1 MDLKVRQ
8 ASDFGLFKLSCLHKQ
23 HQPMILVYKFLKES
37 FLFAINALRT
47 NVLRTILTLSGV
59 TIGIFSII
67 TVFTLIDFLEKQVR
81 ESIES
86 LGDNV
91 VYIQKWPWTPP
102 EGESEYPWWRYM
114 NRQVPSLDDYEQIKR
129 RSQIAEDVSYVMSSQ
144 KMLQYESNSYDNVA
158 VMGVSDG
165 FDKIWTFEIAG
176 GRYFSPYEANSG
188 MGVAIIGAEIA
199 SELFQGTD
207 PIGKRVKMMGRK
219 LTVIGVLLRTGSD
232 IFGNSLDKNIIIPV
246 KYARNL
252 FNLRSESVNPMIL
265 VKAKPGYTSDDMV
278 DELTGVMRAIRRI
291 KPQGDN
297 DFALNRI
304 SLIQKNFDSLFDFI
318 DWAGWFIGGFSI
330 LVGGFG
336 IANIMFVSVK
346 ERTRIIGIQK
356 ALGAKRKFI
365 LMQFLIE
372 STALSLLGGLAG
384 LFIVFGIAMTI
395 SLATDSEMALTLL
408 NILKGIGISSFIG
421 VVSGF
426 IPAWKA
432 SKMDPVEAI
441 NAL

>member
-1 MDLKVRQ
+1 
-8 ASDFGLFKLSCLHKQ
+8 
-23 HQPMILVYKFLKES
+23 MILVYKFLKES

>member
-1 MDLKVRQ
+1 
-8 ASDFGLFKLSCLHKQ
+8 
-23 HQPMILVYKFLKES
+23 MILVYKFFRES

-47 NVLRTILTLSGV
+47 NKLRTILTLSGV

-67 TVFTLIDFLEKQVR
+67 SVFTLIDFLEKQVR

-86 LGDNV
+86 LGNNV

-114 NRQVPSLDDYEQIKR
+114 NRQVPSLDDYQQIKR
-129 RSQIAEDVSYVMSSQ
+129 RSQIAEATSYVMSSQ
-144 KMLQYESNSYDNVA
+144 KLLQHEDNSYDNVA
-158 VMGVSDG
+158 VMGVSNG
-165 FDKIWTFEIAG
+165 FDAIWTFEIAD

-188 MGVAIIGAEIA
+188 MAVAIIGADIA
-199 SELFQGTD
+199 NELFQGND

-219 LTVIGVLLRTGSD
+219 LMVIGVIQRQGSD
-232 IFGNSLDKNIIIPV
+232 IFGNSLDKNMIIPV
-246 KYARNL
+246 KYARTL

-265 VKAKPGYTSDDMV
+265 VKAKEGYSSDDMV

-291 KPQGDN
+291 KPSGDN

-365 LMQFLIE
+365 RMQFLIE
-372 STALSLLGGLAG
+372 STVLSLLGGLAG
-384 LFIVFGIAMTI
+384 LLIIFGIA
-395 SLATDSEMALTLL
+395 LAIALIAETEMALTLL
-408 NILKGIGISSFIG
+408 NVLKGIGISTVIG
-421 VVSGF
+421 IVSGY

-441 NAL
+441 NSL

>member
-1 MDLKVRQ
+1 
-8 ASDFGLFKLSCLHKQ
+8 
-23 HQPMILVYKFLKES
+23 MILVYKFFKES
-37 FLFAINALRT
+37 FLFALHALRS

-67 TVFTLIDFLEKQVR
+67 SVFTLIDFLEKQVR
-81 ESIES
+81 EDVES
-86 LGDNV
+86 LGNNV

-114 NRQVPSLDDYEQIKR
+114 NRQVPSLDNYEQIKR
-129 RSQIAEDVSYVMSSQ
+129 RSQIAEAVSYVMSSR
-144 KMLQYESNSYDNVA
+144 KMLQFEDNSYENVG

-165 FDKIWTFEIAG
+165 FESIWSFEIAD
-176 GRYFSPYEANSG
+176 GRYFSPYENNSG
-188 MGVAIIGAEIA
+188 MPVALIGAEIA
-199 SELFQGTD
+199 KELFLGAD

-219 LTVIGVLLRTGSD
+219 LLIIGVVQRQGED
-232 IFGNSLDKNIIIPV
+232 MFGNSLDKNIIMPV
-246 KYARNL
+246 NYARSL

-265 VKAKPGYTSDDMV
+265 VKAKEGYSSDDIV

-291 KPQGDN
+291 KPSAEN

-318 DWAGWFIGGFSI
+318 DMAGWFIGGFSI

-356 ALGAKRKFI
+356 ALGAKRKFV
-365 LMQFLIE
+365 LWQFLIE
-372 STALSLLGGLAG
+372 STVLSLLGGMAG
-384 LFIVFGIAMTI
+384 LTIVFCLAISI
-395 SLATDSEMALTLL
+395 SLITETEMALTIV
-408 NILKGIGISSFIG
+408 NVFKGIVISSVIG
-421 VVSGF
+421 IVSGF

-432 SKMDPVEAI
+432 SRMDPVAAI

>member
-1 MDLKVRQ
+1 
-8 ASDFGLFKLSCLHKQ
+8 
-23 HQPMILVYKFLKES
+23 MILIYKFFKES
-37 FLFAINALRT
+37 FLFALNALRT
-47 NVLRTILTLSGV
+47 NLMRTILTLSGV

-81 ESIES
+81 DSIAS
-86 LGDNV
+86 LGNNV

-114 NRQVPSLDDYEQIKR
+114 NRQVPSLNDYQEVKR
-129 RSQIAEDVSYVMSSQ
+129 LSNIAEDVSFVMTTQ
-144 KMLQYESNSYDNVA
+144 KMLQYEDNAYDNVA

-165 FDKIWTFEIAG
+165 FDNIWTFEIAE
-176 GRYFSPYEANSG
+176 GRYFSPYENNSG
-188 MGVAIIGAEIA
+188 MSVAIIGADIA
-199 SELFQGTD
+199 DELFQDAD

-219 LTVIGVLLRTGSD
+219 FTVIGVMLRTGSD
-232 IFGNSLDKNIIIPV
+232 IFGNSLDKNMIIPV
-246 KYARNL
+246 NYARTL

-265 VKAKPGYTSDDMV
+265 VKGKAGYSTDDML
-278 DELTGVMRAIRRI
+278 DELTGVMRSIRRI
-291 KPQGDN
+291 KPRADN
-297 DFALNRI
+297 DFALNQI

-318 DWAGWFIGGFSI
+318 DLAGWFIGGFSI

-356 ALGAKRKFI
+356 ALGAKRRFV
-365 LMQFLIE
+365 LLQFLIE
-372 STALSLLGGLAG
+372 STALSLLGGIGG
-384 LFIVFGIAMTI
+384 LLLVFGIAVSVSVI
-395 SLATDSEMALTLL
+395 SGGPMALSFV
-408 NILKGIGISSFIG
+408 NVLKGLGISTVIG
-421 VVSGF
+421 VLSGY

-432 SKMDPVEAI
+432 SRMDPVEAI

>member
-1 MDLKVRQ
+1 
-8 ASDFGLFKLSCLHKQ
+8 
-23 HQPMILVYKFLKES
+23 MILIYKFFKES

-67 TVFTLIDFLEKQVR
+67 SVFTLIDFLEKQVR

-86 LGDNV
+86 LGNNV

-114 NRQVPSLDDYEQIKR
+114 NRQVPSMNDYEEIKR
-129 RSQIAEDVSYVMSSQ
+129 RSQIAEAVSYVMSSQ
-144 KMLQYESNSYDNVA
+144 KMLQYEDNTYDNVA
-158 VMGVSDG
+158 VMGVSDD
-165 FDKIWTFEIAG
+165 FDAIWTFEIAD
-176 GRYFSPYEANSG
+176 GRYFSPYESNGG
-188 MGVAIIGAEIA
+188 MAVAIIGAEIA
-199 SELFQGTD
+199 KELFQGAD

-219 LTVIGVLLRTGSD
+219 LLVIGVFQRQGED
-232 IFGNSLDKNIIIPV
+232 MFGNTLDKNIVIPV
-246 KYARNL
+246 KYAGTL

-265 VKAKPGYTSDDMV
+265 VKAKDGYTSDDMV

-291 KPQGDN
+291 KPSGDN

-318 DWAGWFIGGFSI
+318 DLAGWFIGGFSI

-356 ALGAKRKFI
+356 ALGAKRRFV
-365 LMQFLIE
+365 LLQFLIE
-372 STALSLLGGLAG
+372 STVLSLLGGLAG
-384 LFIVFGIAMTI
+384 LFLVFGIAVII
-395 SLATDSEMALTLL
+395 SLISGSEMALTLW
-408 NILKGIGISSFIG
+408 NVLKGIGISTVIG
-421 VVSGF
+421 VLSGY

-432 SKMDPVEAI
+432 SRMDPVDAI
-441 NAL
+441 NSL

>member
-1 MDLKVRQ
+1 
-8 ASDFGLFKLSCLHKQ
+8 
-23 HQPMILVYKFLKES
+23 MILIYKFFKES

-86 LGDNV
+86 LGNNV

-102 EGESEYPWWRYM
+102 EGESEYPWWRYA
-114 NRQVPSLDDYEQIKR
+114 NRQVPTINDYEQIKR
-129 RSQIAEDVSYVMSSQ
+129 HSQIAEAVSYFMGSQ
-144 KMLQYESNSYDNVA
+144 RMLQYEDNSYDNVG
-158 VMGVSDG
+158 VMGVSDN
-165 FDKIWTFEIAG
+165 FDGIWSFEIAN
-176 GRYFSPYEANSG
+176 GRYFSPYESNSG
-188 MGVAIIGAEIA
+188 MAVAVIGAEIA
-199 SELFQGTD
+199 DKLFQGSD

-219 LTVIGVLLRTGSD
+219 LLIIGVTQRQGED
-232 IFGNSLDKNIIIPV
+232 MFGNSLDKRIIIPV
-246 KYARNL
+246 KYAGSL
-252 FNLRSESVNPMIL
+252 FNLRSQNVNPTIL
-265 VKAKPGYTSDDMV
+265 VKAKPGYSSDDLV

-291 KPQGDN
+291 KPRADN

-318 DWAGWFIGGFSI
+318 DLAGWFIGGFSI

-336 IANIMFVSVK
+336 IANIMFVSVR

-356 ALGAKRKFI
+356 ALGAKRRFV
-365 LMQFLIE
+365 LLQFLIE
-372 STALSLLGGLAG
+372 STVLSLLGGLAG
-384 LFIVFGIAMTI
+384 LFLVFGIALVI
-395 SLATDSEMALTLL
+395 SLITESEMALTLI
-408 NILKGIGISSFIG
+408 NVLKGIGISTAIG
-421 VVSGF
+421 VISGY

-432 SKMDPVEAI
+432 SRMDPVEAI
-441 NAL
+441 NAV

>member
-1 MDLKVRQ
+1 
-8 ASDFGLFKLSCLHKQ
+8 
-23 HQPMILVYKFLKES
+23 MILVYKFFKES

-67 TVFTLIDFLEKQVR
+67 SVFTLIDFLEKQVR
-81 ESIES
+81 DSIES

-114 NRQVPSLDDYEQIKR
+114 NRQVPSINDYEQIKR
-129 RSQIAEDVSYVMSSQ
+129 RSQIAEAVSYVMSSQ
-144 KMLQYESNSYDNVA
+144 KMLQYEDNSYDNVA
-158 VMGVSDG
+158 VMGVSDD
-165 FDKIWTFEIAG
+165 FDAIWSFEIAR
-176 GRYFSPYEANSG
+176 GRYFSPYETNGG
-188 MGVAIIGAEIA
+188 MASAIIGAEIA
-199 SELFQGTD
+199 AELFQGAD

-219 LTVIGVLLRTGSD
+219 LLVIGVIQRQGSD
-232 IFGNSLDKNIIIPV
+232 IFGNTLDKNIIIPV
-246 KYARNL
+246 KFASTL

-265 VKAKPGYTSDDMV
+265 VKAKEGYTSDDMV

-291 KPQGDN
+291 KPSADN

-304 SLIQKNFDSLFDFI
+304 SLVQKNFDSLFDFI
-318 DWAGWFIGGFSI
+318 DLAGWFIGGFSI

-356 ALGAKRKFI
+356 ALGAKRRFV
-365 LMQFLIE
+365 LLQFLIE
-372 STALSLLGGLAG
+372 STVLSLLGGLAG
-384 LFIVFGIAMTI
+384 LLLVFGIAISI
-395 SLATDSEMALTLL
+395 SLITGSEMALTLL
-408 NILKGIGISSFIG
+408 NVLKGIGISTFIG
-421 VVSGF
+421 VVSGY

-432 SKMDPVEAI
+432 SRMDPVEAI

>member
-1 MDLKVRQ
+1 
-8 ASDFGLFKLSCLHKQ
+8 
-23 HQPMILVYKFLKES
+23 MILVYKFFKES
-37 FLFAINALRT
+37 FLFAIGALRT

-67 TVFTLIDFLEKQVR
+67 SVFTLIDFLEKQVR

-86 LGDNV
+86 LGNNV

-129 RSQIAEDVSYVMSSQ
+129 RSQIADAVSYVMSSQ
-144 KMLQYESNSYDNVA
+144 KMLQYEDNAYDNVA
-158 VMGVSDG
+158 VMGVSEG
-165 FDKIWTFEIAG
+165 FDVIWNFEISR
-176 GRYFSPYEANSG
+176 GRYFSPYETNNGMASG
-188 MGVAIIGAEIA
+188 IIGSDIA
-199 SELFQGTD
+199 DELFQGMD

-219 LTVIGVLLRTGSD
+219 ILVIGVIQRQGSD

-265 VKAKPGYTSDDMV
+265 VKAKEGYSSDDIV

-291 KPQGDN
+291 KPSGDN

-304 SLIQKNFDSLFDFI
+304 SLVQKNFDSLFDFI
-318 DWAGWFIGGFSI
+318 DMAGWFIGGFSI

-365 LMQFLIE
+365 LLQFLIE
-372 STALSLLGGLAG
+372 STVLSLLGGLGG
-384 LFIVFGIAMTI
+384 LFLVFSIAMSI
-395 SLATDSEMALTLL
+395 SLITQTEMALTLL
-408 NILKGIGISSFIG
+408 NVLKGIGISTVIG
-421 VVSGF
+421 VVSGY

-441 NAL
+441 NAV

>member
-1 MDLKVRQ
+1 
-8 ASDFGLFKLSCLHKQ
+8 
-23 HQPMILVYKFLKES
+23 MILVYKFFKES
-37 FLFAINALRT
+37 FLFALNALRT

-67 TVFTLIDFLEKQVR
+67 SVFTLIDFLEKQVR

-86 LGDNV
+86 LGNNV

-102 EGESEYPWWRYM
+102 EGETEYPWWRYM
-114 NRQVPSLDDYEQIKR
+114 NRQVPSLEDYEQIKR

-144 KMLQYESNSYDNVA
+144 KMLQYEDNSYDNVA

-165 FDKIWTFEIAG
+165 FDNIWTFEIAD
-176 GRYFSPYEANSG
+176 GRYFSPYESNSG
-188 MGVAIIGAEIA
+188 IAVAVIGAEIA
-199 SELFQGTD
+199 EQLFQGTD

-219 LTVIGVLLRTGSD
+219 LMVIGVMLRTGSD

-265 VKAKPGYTSDDMV
+265 VKGKEGYTSDDMV

-291 KPQGDN
+291 KPSGDN

-318 DWAGWFIGGFSI
+318 DLAGWFIGGFSI

-365 LMQFLIE
+365 LLQFLIE

-384 LFIVFGIAMTI
+384 LLIVFGIAISI
-395 SLATDSEMALTLL
+395 SLITGSEMALTLL
-408 NILKGIGISSFIG
+408 NIMKGIGISSVIG

>member
-1 MDLKVRQ
+1 
-8 ASDFGLFKLSCLHKQ
+8 
-23 HQPMILVYKFLKES
+23 MILVYKFFKES
-37 FLFAINALRT
+37 FLFALNALRT

-67 TVFTLIDFLEKQVR
+67 SVFTLIDFLEKQVR

-86 LGDNV
+86 LGNNV

-102 EGESEYPWWRYM
+102 EGETEYPWWRYM
-114 NRQVPSLDDYEQIKR
+114 NRQVPSLEDYEQIKQ
-129 RSQIAEDVSYVMSSQ
+129 RSQIAEDVSYVMSAQ
-144 KMLQYESNSYDNVA
+144 KMLQYEDNSYDNVA

-165 FDKIWTFEIAG
+165 FDNIWTFEIAD
-176 GRYFSPYEANSG
+176 GRYFSPFERNSG
-188 MGVAIIGAEIA
+188 TAVAVIGAEIA
-199 SELFQGTD
+199 QQLFQGAD

-219 LTVIGVLLRTGSD
+219 LVVIGVLLRTGSD
-232 IFGNSLDKNIIIPV
+232 MFGNSLDKNIVIPV
-246 KYARNL
+246 NYARTL

-265 VKAKPGYTSDDMV
+265 VKGKEGYTSDDMV

-318 DWAGWFIGGFSI
+318 DLAGWFIGGFSI

-365 LMQFLIE
+365 LLQFLIE
-372 STALSLLGGLAG
+372 STALSLLGGAAG
-384 LFIVFGIAMTI
+384 LLIVFGIAISI
-395 SLATDSEMALTLL
+395 SLITGSEMALTLL
-408 NILKGIGISSFIG
+408 NIMKGIGISSVIG

-441 NAL
+441 NSI

>member
-1 MDLKVRQ
+1 
-8 ASDFGLFKLSCLHKQ
+8 
-23 HQPMILVYKFLKES
+23 MILIYKFFKES

-67 TVFTLIDFLEKQVR
+67 SVFTLIDFLEKQVR
-81 ESIES
+81 DSIES
-86 LGDNV
+86 LGNNV

-114 NRQVPSLDDYEQIKR
+114 NRQVPSMNDYEEIKR
-129 RSQIAEDVSYVMSSQ
+129 RSQIAEAVSYVMSSQ
-144 KMLQYESNSYDNVA
+144 KMLQYEDNSYDNVA
-158 VMGVSDG
+158 VMGVSDD
-165 FDKIWTFEIAG
+165 FDAIWSFEIAD
-176 GRYFSPYEANSG
+176 GRYFSPYESNGG
-188 MGVAIIGAEIA
+188 MAVAIIGAEIA
-199 SELFQGTD
+199 KELFQGSD

-219 LTVIGVLLRTGSD
+219 LLVIGVVQRQGED
-232 IFGNSLDKNIIIPV
+232 MFGNTLDKNIIIPV
-246 KYARNL
+246 KFASTL

-265 VKAKPGYTSDDMV
+265 VKAKEGYTSDDMV

-291 KPQGDN
+291 KPSADN

-304 SLIQKNFDSLFDFI
+304 SLIQKNFESLFDFI
-318 DWAGWFIGGFSI
+318 DLAGWFIGGFSI

-356 ALGAKRKFI
+356 ALGAKRRFV
-365 LMQFLIE
+365 LLQFLIE
-372 STALSLLGGLAG
+372 STVLSLLGGLAG
-384 LFIVFGIAMTI
+384 LFLVFGIAVII
-395 SLATDSEMALTLL
+395 SLITGSEMALTLL
-408 NILKGIGISSFIG
+408 NVFKGIGISTVIG
-421 VVSGF
+421 ILSGY

-432 SKMDPVEAI
+432 SRMDPVEAI

>member
-1 MDLKVRQ
+1 
-8 ASDFGLFKLSCLHKQ
+8 
-23 HQPMILVYKFLKES
+23 MILIYKFFKES

-67 TVFTLIDFLEKQVR
+67 SVFTLIDFLEKQVR

-86 LGDNV
+86 LGNNV
-91 VYIQKWPWTPP
+91 VYIQKWPWAPP

-114 NRQVPSLDDYEQIKR
+114 NRQVPSMNDYEEIKR
-129 RSQIAEDVSYVMSSQ
+129 RSQIAEAVSYVMSSQ
-144 KMLQYESNSYDNVA
+144 KMLQYEDNTYDNVA
-158 VMGVSDG
+158 VMGVSDD
-165 FDKIWTFEIAG
+165 FDAIWTFEIAD
-176 GRYFSPYEANSG
+176 GRYFSPYESNGG
-188 MGVAIIGAEIA
+188 MAVAIIGAEIA
-199 SELFQGTD
+199 KELFQGAD

-219 LTVIGVLLRTGSD
+219 LLVIGVFQRQGED
-232 IFGNSLDKNIIIPV
+232 MFGNTLDKNIVIPV
-246 KYARNL
+246 KYAGTL

-265 VKAKPGYTSDDMV
+265 VKAKDGYTSDDMV

-291 KPQGDN
+291 KPSGDN

-318 DWAGWFIGGFSI
+318 DLAGWFIGGFSI

-356 ALGAKRKFI
+356 ALGAKRRFV
-365 LMQFLIE
+365 LLQFLIE
-372 STALSLLGGLAG
+372 STVLSLLGGLAG
-384 LFIVFGIAMTI
+384 LFLVFGIAVII
-395 SLATDSEMALTLL
+395 SLISGSEMALTLW
-408 NILKGIGISSFIG
+408 NVLKGIGISTVIG
-421 VVSGF
+421 VLSGY

-432 SKMDPVEAI
+432 SRMDPVDAI
-441 NAL
+441 NSL

>member
-1 MDLKVRQ
+1 
-8 ASDFGLFKLSCLHKQ
+8 
-23 HQPMILVYKFLKES
+23 MILIYKFFKES
-37 FLFAINALRT
+37 FLFAVNALRT
-47 NVLRTILTLSGV
+47 NILRTILTLSGV

-67 TVFTLIDFLEKQVR
+67 SVFTLIDFLEREVR
-81 ESIES
+81 NSIES
-86 LGDNV
+86 LGNNV

-114 NRQVPSLDDYEQIKR
+114 NRQVPSLDDYENIQR
-129 RSQIAEDVSYVMSSQ
+129 RSQIAEAVSYVMSSQ
-144 KMLQYESNSYDNVA
+144 KMLQYDDNSYDNVA

-165 FDKIWTFEIAG
+165 FDNIWSFEIG
-176 GRYFSPYEANSG
+176 LGRYFSPFENSNG
-188 MGVAIIGAEIA
+188 MAVGIIGADIA
-199 SELFQGTD
+199 RELFQGGD

-219 LTVIGVLLRTGSD
+219 ILVIGVIQKQGSD

-246 KYARNL
+246 KYARTL

-265 VKAKPGYTSDDMV
+265 VKAKPGYTSDDLV

-291 KPQGDN
+291 KPSGEN

-318 DWAGWFIGGFSI
+318 DLAGWFIGGFSI

-365 LMQFLIE
+365 LLQFLIE

-384 LFIVFGIAMTI
+384 LFIIFTIAISI
-395 SLATDSEMALTLL
+395 SLATDTQMALTLV
-408 NILKGIGISSFIG
+408 NVMIGIFISSSIG
-421 VVSGF
+421 IVSGF

-441 NAL
+441 NSV

>member
-1 MDLKVRQ
+1 
-8 ASDFGLFKLSCLHKQ
+8 
-23 HQPMILVYKFLKES
+23 MILFYKFFKES
-37 FLFAINALRT
+37 FLFALNALRT

-67 TVFTLIDFLEKQVR
+67 SVFTLIDFLERQVR
-81 ESIES
+81 DSIES
-86 LGDNV
+86 LGNNV

-129 RSQIAEDVSYVMSSQ
+129 RSQIADAVSYMMSSQ
-144 KMLQYESNSYDNVA
+144 KMLQYEGNSYDNVA

-165 FDKIWTFEIAG
+165 FDKIWTFEIGG
-176 GRYFSPYEANSG
+176 GRYFSPYETNSG
-188 MGVAIIGAEIA
+188 MAVAIIGADIA
-199 SELFQGTD
+199 QELFVGAD

-219 LTVIGVLLRTGSD
+219 LLVIGVVQRQGED
-232 IFGNSLDKNIIIPV
+232 MFGNSLDKNIVIPIN
-246 KYARNL
+246 YARGL
-252 FNLRSESVNPMIL
+252 FNLRSESVNPAIL
-265 VKAKPGYTSDDMV
+265 VKAKDGYSSDDIV

-291 KPQGDN
+291 KPSGDN

-318 DWAGWFIGGFSI
+318 DLAGIFIGGFSI

-356 ALGAKRKFI
+356 ALGAKRKFV
-365 LMQFLIE
+365 LWQFLIE
-372 STALSLLGGLAG
+372 STVLSLLGGLAG
-384 LFIVFGIAMTI
+384 LLIVFSIAMSI
-395 SLATDSEMALTLL
+395 SLITETEMALTLG
-408 NILKGIGISSFIG
+408 NILKGIGISALIG
-421 VVSGF
+421 VLSGF